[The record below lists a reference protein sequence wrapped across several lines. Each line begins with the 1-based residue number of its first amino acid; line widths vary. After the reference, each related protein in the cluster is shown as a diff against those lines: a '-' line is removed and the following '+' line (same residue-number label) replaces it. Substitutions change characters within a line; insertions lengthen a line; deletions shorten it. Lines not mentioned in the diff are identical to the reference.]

1 MRRLVLVAVGA
12 ACSSTGH
19 SRHAALLPD
28 APADAY
34 VVIEC
39 NCSVLFQVGCD
50 PGQKC
55 VWAYGTTTQVP
66 PGSIAC
72 APDGTVPAGGACTYG
87 PVVPSTYPQGCVSGS
102 YDDCVRGTAC
112 WNGRC
117 EPICDAQGGSPGCGS
132 GQTCVTHDGL
142 FEYGNAFVAGVC
154 E

>member
-1 MRRLVLVAVGA
+1 MLVAVGSV
-12 ACSSTGH
+12 ACSTDPL
-19 SRHAALLPD
+19 RHPPVPLD
-28 APADAY
+28 APHDDAD

-39 NCSVLFQVGCD
+39 NCNVLLQVGCD

-55 VWAYGTTTQVP
+55 VWAYGTTTQMP

-87 PVVPSTYPQGCVSGS
+87 PVVPSTYPQSCVSGS

-117 EPICDAQGGSPGCGS
+117 EPICDPQGGSPGCGAS
-132 GQTCVTHDGL
+132 QICVTHDGL
-142 FEYGNAFVAGVC
+142 FEDGNGFVAGVC